1 MSQRNQDRKKL
12 ETNAP
17 TELWCPCWQICHP
30 LALHTLYPP
39 HVSPAFRLARTH
51 FILKKKDRS
60 ISYSVKKQTKK
71 QFRGIT
77 HVILFILCSIF
88 NTSSTTSI
96 SHPVATAQPYH
107 NPVQKLWDKSFLG
120 VQYSKKLGWG
130 WNALT
135 KAFFVF
141 KQFTGIVSR
150 LAGLWKDIQSWWMV
164 ATLCSIL
171 DHTASVILKSEIWR
185 GQSIAGGLSLSFSF
199 HVCFYCI
206 GKISGIIFMLKNK
219 PLANQVLSRRY

>member
-1 MSQRNQDRKKL
+1 MS
-12 ETNAP
+12 
-17 TELWCPCWQICHP
+17 
-30 LALHTLYPP
+30 ALHFVWQEHTSSSRRRTAQFHTLSRNRQKI
-39 HVSPAFRLARTH
+39 VQR
-51 FILKKKDRS
+51 
-60 ISYSVKKQTKK
+60 
-71 QFRGIT
+71 

-150 LAGLWKDIQSWWMV
+150 LAGLWKDIQSTALDGGWWLLCV
-164 ATLCSIL
+164 PFSITLL
-171 DHTASVILKSEIWR
+171 
-185 GQSIAGGLSLSFSF
+185 Q
-199 HVCFYCI
+199 
-206 GKISGIIFMLKNK
+206 
-219 PLANQVLSRRY
+219 

>member
-12 ETNAP
+12 ETNAS

-60 ISYSVKKQTKK
+60 ISYSVKKQTKNSSEALRMLYYLYYVPFLTL
-71 QFRGIT
+71 QQLPFLTQLPLHNLTI
-77 HVILFILCSIF
+77 ILSK
-88 NTSSTTSI
+88 SSGT
-96 SHPVATAQPYH
+96 
-107 NPVQKLWDKSFLG
+107 SFLG

-130 WNALT
+130 WNALM

-150 LAGLWKDIQSWWMV
+150 FAGLWKDIQSTALDGGWWLLCV
-164 ATLCSIL
+164 PFSITLL
-171 DHTASVILKSEIWR
+171 
-185 GQSIAGGLSLSFSF
+185 Q
-199 HVCFYCI
+199 
-206 GKISGIIFMLKNK
+206 
-219 PLANQVLSRRY
+219 